1 MKTIIMIISIL
12 SAFMFYYRMNRSNK
26 LVEELRLEKSELEG
40 KYYQLKSDYNSTY
53 NLYKRIL
60 EKDSIERFSEGK

>member
-1 MKTIIMIISIL
+1 
-12 SAFMFYYRMNRSNK
+12 MNRSNK